1 MKLDKIEQ
9 SRVGQK
15 QTNEQKKKSKKGQE
29 TYRIRDTHISTPRN
43 LIKTS

>member
-9 SRVGQK
+9 SRAGQK

-29 TYRIRDTHISTPRN
+29 TWNQRHTH
-43 LIKTS
+43 